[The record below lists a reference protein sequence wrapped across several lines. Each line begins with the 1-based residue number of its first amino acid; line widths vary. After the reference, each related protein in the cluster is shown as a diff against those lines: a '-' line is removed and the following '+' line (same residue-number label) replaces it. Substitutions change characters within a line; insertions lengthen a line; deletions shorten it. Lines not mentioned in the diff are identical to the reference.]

1 VGLTARDLKMA
12 GNHSP
17 SEARPMKKITDLESL
32 ERLNAIYNSSLMGA
46 FIQSEMFNPEGGTP
60 IHDAMYVSAEV
71 SDFVQEVAHTAPVSI
86 LNRKG
91 IIELRSNGDVFAK
104 VGGI

>member
-1 VGLTARDLKMA
+1 
-12 GNHSP
+12 
-17 SEARPMKKITDLESL
+17 MKKITDLESL

-86 LNRKG
+86 LTRKG

>member
-1 VGLTARDLKMA
+1 
-12 GNHSP
+12 
-17 SEARPMKKITDLESL
+17 
-32 ERLNAIYNSSLMGA
+32 
-46 FIQSEMFNPEGGTP
+46 MFNPEGGTP

-86 LNRKG
+86 LTRKG